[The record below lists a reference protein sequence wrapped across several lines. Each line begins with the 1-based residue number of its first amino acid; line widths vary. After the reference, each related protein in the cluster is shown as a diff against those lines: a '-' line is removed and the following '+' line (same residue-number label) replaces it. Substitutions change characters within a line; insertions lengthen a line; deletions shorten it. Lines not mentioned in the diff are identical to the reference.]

1 MKKTVACA
9 LACALSLSPVVLF
22 AACAGDDCARN
33 SYSITA
39 EYFPEERKLDAKM
52 TAHVS
57 NRTENVLG
65 ALKFQLYPNAFR
77 EGAAVCPVDDASR
90 GSVFYRGE
98 SFGGIEITAVEGA
111 KSFEISGEDC
121 NILSTE
127 LHDELYPDD
136 CAELTLSFTVTLPQA
151 NYRFGAGE
159 HCVNLAN
166 FYPVLCA
173 CSESGF
179 TEYTYAP
186 YGDPFVSEC
195 SDYDVT
201 LTVPDSLTAVYGGA
215 GECERRDGKNIY
227 RVRAENVRDTAFV
240 LGAFECAKGRAAGVD
255 VEYYYVKDESPL
267 TALSAAEQ
275 SLNYFSKTF
284 GDYPYPNYKV
294 VQTDLAAGGMEYPAL
309 SMISYDLKEGEIAPV
324 VVHETA
330 HQWWYSQVGSDQFD
344 NAWQDEGLA
353 EYSSALFFGEHPD
366 YGVTYR
372 DFVGASE
379 RAYRAFFSVYSQIK
393 GDADTRMN
401 RPLSSFESGY
411 EYRSVAYDKGV
422 ILFDRVREVTGEKK
436 FFSALKTYCKEYA
449 GKIASPEEMIA
460 CFHRA
465 GANVEGLFASFTEG
479 KCVI

>member
-1 MKKTVACA
+1 
-9 LACALSLSPVVLF
+9 
-22 AACAGDDCARN
+22 
-33 SYSITA
+33 
-39 EYFPEERKLDAKM
+39 
-52 TAHVS
+52 
-57 NRTENVLG
+57 
-65 ALKFQLYPNAFR
+65 
-77 EGAAVCPVDDASR
+77 
-90 GSVFYRGE
+90 
-98 SFGGIEITAVEGA
+98 
-111 KSFEISGEDC
+111 
-121 NILSTE
+121 
-127 LHDELYPDD
+127 
-136 CAELTLSFTVTLPQA
+136 
-151 NYRFGAGE
+151 
-159 HCVNLAN
+159 
-166 FYPVLCA
+166 
-173 CSESGF
+173 
-179 TEYTYAP
+179 
-186 YGDPFVSEC
+186 
-195 SDYDVT
+195 
-201 LTVPDSLTAVYGGA
+201 
-215 GECERRDGKNIY
+215 
-227 RVRAENVRDTAFV
+227 
-240 LGAFECAKGRAAGVD
+240 
-255 VEYYYVKDESPL
+255 
-267 TALSAAEQ
+267 
-275 SLNYFSKTF
+275 
-284 GDYPYPNYKV
+284 
-294 VQTDLAAGGMEYPAL
+294 MEYPAL

-344 NAWQDEGLA
+344 SAWQDEGLA